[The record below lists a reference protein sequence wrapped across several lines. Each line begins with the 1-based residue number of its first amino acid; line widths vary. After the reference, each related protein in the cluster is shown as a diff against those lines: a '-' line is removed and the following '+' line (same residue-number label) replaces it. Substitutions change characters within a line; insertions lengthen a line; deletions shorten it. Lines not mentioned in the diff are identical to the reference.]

1 MASADG
7 FELVPAPPAPPQP
20 VPGEIANWRAK
31 AVLGLA
37 GMLPAV
43 EKALNAMPEPAR
55 TIALAA
61 WNGGADLARNGPTV
75 LAIAPVLNLTD
86 AQVDDMFRQA
96 AALNSADGFELVP
109 VPSPPPRPC
118 TEKSPTGGRKPC
130 SGWPG
135 CCLPWKRL

>member
-1 MASADG
+1 MKYHFSPNDNGTHIRTSDGMRGNLLEFPDAVRIMPESAALSAAEG
-7 FELVPAPPAPPQP
+7 FELVPVPLPPPPP

-43 EKALNAMPEPAR
+43 ENALNAMPEPAR
-55 TIALAA
+55 TVALAA

-75 LAIAPVLNLTD
+75 LALSATLGLTD

-96 AALNSADGFELVP
+96 SALEV
-109 VPSPPPRPC
+109 
-118 TEKSPTGGRKPC
+118 
-130 SGWPG
+130 
-135 CCLPWKRL
+135 

>member
-1 MASADG
+1 MKYHFSPNDNGTHIRTSDGMRGNLLEFPDAIRILPESAALTSADV
-7 FELVPAPPAPPQP
+7 FELVPAAPPPPPP

-55 TIALAA
+55 TVALAA

-75 LAIAPVLNLTD
+75 LALSATLGLTD
-86 AQVDDMFRQA
+86 TQVDDMFRQA
-96 AALNSADGFELVP
+96 SALEV
-109 VPSPPPRPC
+109 
-118 TEKSPTGGRKPC
+118 
-130 SGWPG
+130 
-135 CCLPWKRL
+135 